1 MDCQLRLQV
10 VRLLKSGFVE
20 IGSFRKYGSGLLS
33 VVNCFRLSIER
44 SGILGLEFSCGLFR
58 C

>member
-10 VRLLKSGFVE
+10 VRLLKTGFME

-33 VVNCFRLSIER
+33 EIVLS
-44 SGILGLEFSCGLFR
+44 
-58 C
+58 